1 MTHQT
6 VTASFGAHAGVISL
20 WVLLITL
27 ATLVPITRGVSAS
40 AEDEAFGPFTREA
53 EMLNGRAAMVG
64 MGTLLL
70 VEGLGPDA
78 FF

>member
-27 ATLVPITRGVSAS
+27 ATLVPITRGADGSA
-40 AEDEAFGPFTREA
+40 DEAFGPFTREA

>member
-27 ATLVPITRGVSAS
+27 ATLVPITRGAS
-40 AEDEAFGPFTREA
+40 AEYEAFGPFTREA